1 MSLAQKG
8 RTFTDE
14 TRKRMSDAQKGKKL
28 TEDHK
33 KKIGESNRGRIK
45 TEEEREALRAYF
57 DETTINLSSLIK
69 KIGKDKVVLISK
81 VIDKIYG
88 N

>member
-1 MSLAQKG
+1 MEELI
-8 RTFTDE
+8 
-14 TRKRMSDAQKGKKL
+14 L
-28 TEDHK
+28 
-33 KKIGESNRGRIK
+33 

>member
-1 MSLAQKG
+1 MVV
-8 RTFTDE
+8 
-14 TRKRMSDAQKGKKL
+14 KL
-28 TEDHK
+28 
-33 KKIGESNRGRIK
+33 SNMEELTL